1 MIGIDT
7 NILVRYLTQ
16 DDIEQA
22 KVVEQLFNKYATGS
36 HSVFIN
42 NIVICELIWVLERG
56 YKYSKE
62 DITKVIKH
70 ILSTK
75 EFNFEN
81 QELLWLSLN
90 QYSQKKL
97 DFSDALIGE
106 INKHSGCTNT
116 LTFDKAAITADNF
129 IFAAAPLID

>member
-16 DDIEQA
+16 DDTEQA
-22 KVVEQLFNKYATGS
+22 KVAEQLFNEYATS
-36 HSVFIN
+36 PQSVFIN
-42 NIVICELIWVLERG
+42 NIVLCELVWVLERG

-62 DITKVIKH
+62 SITKVIKH

-75 EFNFEN
+75 EFIFEN
-81 QELLWLSLN
+81 QELLWLALN

-106 INKHSGCTNT
+106 INKNFDCTNT
-116 LTFDKAAITADNF
+116 FTFDKAAATANNFVCANNDN
-129 IFAAAPLID
+129 

>member
-22 KVVEQLFNKYATGS
+22 QVVEQIFNNNATS
-36 HSVFIN
+36 PNSIFIN

-56 YKYSKE
+56 YKYNKE
-62 DITKVIKH
+62 IITKAIKQ
-70 ILSTK
+70 ILSTE
-75 EFNFEN
+75 EFAFEN
-81 QELLWLSLN
+81 QELLWLALN
-90 QYSQKKL
+90 QYSQNKL

-106 INKHSGCTNT
+106 LNKEFGCTNT
-116 LTFDKAAITADNF
+116 LTFDQSAINASNF
-129 IFAAAPLID
+129 TLAKN

>member
-22 KVVEQLFNKYATGS
+22 QVVDQIFNTHATS
-36 HSVFIN
+36 PNSIFIN

-56 YKYSKE
+56 YKYNKE
-62 DITKVIKH
+62 IITKSIKQ
-70 ILSTK
+70 ILSTE
-75 EFNFEN
+75 EFAFEN
-81 QELLWLSLN
+81 QELLWLALN
-90 QYSQKKL
+90 QYSLNNL

-106 INKHSGCTNT
+106 LNKDFGCAKT
-116 LTFDKAAITADNF
+116 LTFDQTAVKSSNF
-129 IFAAAPLID
+129 TLASINSN

>member
-16 DDIEQA
+16 DNSEQA
-22 KVVEQLFNKYATGS
+22 KVVEQLFNEYATS
-36 HSVFIN
+36 PQSVFIN
-42 NIVICELIWVLERG
+42 NIVLCELIWVLERG

-62 DITKVIKH
+62 SITKVIKH

-75 EFNFEN
+75 EFSFEN
-81 QELLWLSLN
+81 QELLWLALN

-106 INKHSGCTNT
+106 INKSASCTST
-116 LTFDKAAITADNF
+116 FTFDKAAITADNF
-129 IFAAAPLID
+129 VFAKNDK